1 MTELQAVAHAVVRR
15 AERQGFVLP
24 SEIRAELAHAS
35 IPKTQ
40 WKEVVSLSRR
50 ALRYRQGRYYYKPL
64 LSPRLREEQRHQRA
78 IHHTVHQLIRR
89 YKKDHSSAE
98 RRQQGRTDFVQPVKV
113 RIDNQRELAVL
124 SRDLSETGIRLIGT
138 QSLLGQK
145 VEVLLP
151 HPNGGE
157 PCRFLTRILW
167 TCSVGDGLFEN
178 GGTFL
183 EMIENEL
190 QKSEARALRPEVS
203 PH

>member
-24 SEIRAELAHAS
+24 SEIRAELAHMS
-35 IPKTQ
+35 IPKAQ
-40 WKEVVSLSRR
+40 WKEVVALSRP
-50 ALRYRQGRYYYKPL
+50 ALRYRQGRYYYKAL
-64 LSPRLREEQRHQRA
+64 ISPRLREEQRHQRA
-78 IHHTVHQLIRR
+78 IHHTVHQLLRR

-151 HPNGGE
+151 QADGGE

-167 TCSVGDGLFEN
+167 TCVVGDGLFEN
-178 GGTFL
+178 GGSFL
-183 EMIENEL
+183 EMIENQGSDPL
-190 QKSEARALRPEVS
+190 TPDS
-203 PH
+203 